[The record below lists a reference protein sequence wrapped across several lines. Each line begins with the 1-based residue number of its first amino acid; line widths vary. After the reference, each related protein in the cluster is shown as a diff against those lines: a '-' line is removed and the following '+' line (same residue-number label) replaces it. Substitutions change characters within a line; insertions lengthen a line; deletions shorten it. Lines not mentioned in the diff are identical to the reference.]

1 MAEFAHGTIL
11 SRRTSTGPD
20 VFTTI
25 GGVRGITGPS
35 FSADVVDTTDQ
46 SSTLSFREF
55 ISGIRTVGQISFDI
69 NYDPDDATHKDA
81 ANGLISDLLAGGIET
96 WRIAFPDT
104 PATERFVWTGFV
116 AGFEISAPVDGVLS
130 AAITLQSSGTTS
142 TDPS

>member
-1 MAEFAHGTIL
+1 MADFAHGTIL

-25 GGVRGITGPS
+25 GGVLGITGPS
-35 FSADVVDTTDQ
+35 FSAEVAETTDQ
-46 SSTLSFREF
+46 SSTSSFREY
-55 ISGIRTVGQISFDI
+55 ISALSTVGQITFDI
-69 NYDPDDATHKDA
+69 NYDPDDATHKSA
-81 ANGLISDLLAGGIET
+81 TNGLIDDLKEGDIET

-116 AGFEISAPVDGVLS
+116 AGFEVSAPVDGVLS
-130 AAITLQSSGTTS
+130 AAITIQSSGSTS